1 MLRLISGAVAI
12 GAALALVA
20 PSAFAA
26 PGEPVT
32 IASDRGLYGT
42 ADPTFDGVFRQSMA
56 ILGLNAAGASIPTSA
71 VDWLLG
77 QQCDSGAF
85 MAYRADTTEPCPAPD
100 PVAFTGPDSNSTA
113 LAALALTVAGEADAA
128 DAAITWLLAQQV
140 RGGGWAYLPGSAV
153 DTSSTGFALAAVRS
167 LKPAGKRSVIRDAT
181 NFLRRAET
189 NCSAEIADRFGM
201 PYQPGLL
208 PDTFSSSQSLLG
220 LANAFPVKEQAQRRG
235 VPRTDCRDDG
245 RVDNPRAGVA
255 RWLARQLNANSGALP
270 NTYDPAS
277 TDWNSTALTIIGLV
291 AARTAGNATD
301 QATDTLAANIED
313 YIGSA
318 EGDRPAALGTSVMV
332 AVSTG
337 NDPRDF
343 GGTDLVR
350 RLQDT
355 RQR

>member
-12 GAALALVA
+12 GASLALVA
-20 PSAFAA
+20 PPAFAA

-42 ADPTFDGVFRQSMA
+42 TDPTFDGVFRQSIA
-56 ILGLNAAGASIPTSA
+56 ILGLDAAGASIPASA
-71 VDWLLG
+71 VGWLVG

-85 MAYRADTTEPCPAPD
+85 MAYRAETTEPCPEPD
-100 PVAFTGPDSNSTA
+100 PVTFTGPDSNSTA
-113 LAALALTVAGEADAA
+113 LAALALSVVGETEAA
-128 DAAITWLLAQQV
+128 DVAMSWLLAQQV

-153 DTSSTGFALAAVRS
+153 DTSSTGFALAAVRA
-167 LKPAGKRSVIRDAT
+167 LNPEGTRSVIRDAT

-189 NCSAEIADRFGM
+189 NCSADVADRFGM

-220 LANAFPVKEQAQRRG
+220 LADAFPVKEQAQRRG
-235 VPRTDCRDDG
+235 LPRTECREDG
-245 RVDNPRAGVA
+245 RVDNTRAGVA
-255 RWLARQLNANSGALP
+255 RWLARQLNANDGALP
-270 NTYDPAS
+270 NTYDPTS
-277 TDWNSTALTIIGLV
+277 IDWNSTALSILGLV
-291 AARTAGNATD
+291 AARTAGNATAK
-301 QATDTLAANIED
+301 ATDTLATNIED

-337 NDPRDF
+337 NNPRDF
-343 GGTDLVR
+343 GGTDLIR
-350 RLQDT
+350 RLQDA